1 MNGLQLDVKGFKK
14 VERKIFIGWMYSALL
29 TKVIKDVLL
38 QKNITVSLKAFSRWD
53 THNIWVNDTENGAK
67 LDTNVWKNKD

>member
-1 MNGLQLDVKGFKK
+1 
-14 VERKIFIGWMYSALL
+14 MYSALL

-38 QKNITVSLKAFSRWD
+38 EKNITVSLKAFSRWD

-67 LDTNVWKNKD
+67 LDKNVWKNKD